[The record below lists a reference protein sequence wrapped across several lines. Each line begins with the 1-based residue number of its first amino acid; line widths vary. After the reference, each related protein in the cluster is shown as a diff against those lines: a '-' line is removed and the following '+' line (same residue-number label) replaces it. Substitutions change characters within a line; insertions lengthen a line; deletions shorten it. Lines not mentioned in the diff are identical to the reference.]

1 MRRALLPLPPLVLL
15 HLFADLLNDVG
26 PALLEGRTVGAGDRA
41 ATLDLL
47 FGTLVELGLAGVL
60 GLGDAALVSG
70 SIFLGLLLTALGV
83 FLLFGVVGSQEVVE
97 GVAGLLGLL
106 CDRRGGGS
114 AQLLFQLRDL
124 LVQRRLLLLEV
135 GFDPRQLDQTVGLL
149 LGGSF
154 VRQGFAL
161 RGNLGQVGIRLDE
174 FRLPGIEPGPNLGA
188 LGLPGIGGI
197 GGLVLRLGRAEE
209 AAAGRAAQ
217 ERQEREIFHDRLQG
231 DSL

>member
-70 SIFLGLLLTALGV
+70 SIFLGLL
-83 FLLFGVVGSQEVVE
+83 
-97 GVAGLLGLL
+97 

-149 LGGSF
+149 L
-154 VRQGFAL
+154 
-161 RGNLGQVGIRLDE
+161 
-174 FRLPGIEPGPNLGA
+174 
-188 LGLPGIGGI
+188 
-197 GGLVLRLGRAEE
+197 
-209 AAAGRAAQ
+209 
-217 ERQEREIFHDRLQG
+217 
-231 DSL
+231 